1 MQLKLD
7 EFLHLDFR
15 VKGFSDHPTEVEGV
29 VPLLPRQGQVY
40 LEALAPEKP
49 TER

>member
-1 MQLKLD
+1 MQLD
-7 EFLHLDFR
+7 EFGVPRFT
-15 VKGFSDHPTEVEGV
+15 VQGFSDHPTEVKGV
-29 VPLLPRQGQVY
+29 TVLPRQGQVY